1 MVKSDEEQRIEN
13 EAIAYAKQHRA
24 EIAKKLTALDLHP
37 PEANPVSVF
46 MAGSPGAGKTETS
59 QALLSAFEANDGF
72 KILRIDPDELR
83 HEFPAYTG
91 GNAWLFQKAVARVV
105 DRILDEAFKKE
116 QSFLLDG
123 TLSSFKVA
131 DKNIQ
136 RALGKHRLVQIL
148 YVYQDP
154 AQAWVFVQAREAMEG
169 RRILPETFIEQYFSS
184 RQVVNHLKQIY
195 GKKIR
200 VDLLFKNIDGS
211 TRVYKD
217 NVDNVDNHIPEK
229 YDVSSLERLLGI
241 SKC

>member
-1 MVKSDEEQRIEN
+1 M
-13 EAIAYAKQHRA
+13 
-24 EIAKKLTALDLHP
+24 
-37 PEANPVSVF
+37 
-46 MAGSPGAGKTETS
+46 
-59 QALLSAFEANDGF
+59 
-72 KILRIDPDELR
+72 
-83 HEFPAYTG
+83 
-91 GNAWLFQKAVARVV
+91 ARVV

-136 RALGKHRLVQIL
+136 RALGKLRLVQIL